1 METAKIVC
9 LNNRYLPAG
18 EAAVPAADQGLLYG
32 MGIFETV
39 RVSGELPR
47 QVGLHLSR
55 LLRSAGELG
64 LEVPYSLGAIEEM
77 LYRTAQKNSM
87 AEGGLRLTLTA
98 GGGQCR
104 PSLLVQP
111 RDQTYGK
118 EMYRRGIRAGFS
130 PLVRNERSPLV
141 RHKTLNYYENIIA
154 RRLASSS
161 GWGEALFL
169 NCSGNLAEGS
179 VSNVFLVRDGRV
191 ITPEA
196 GSGLLPGITRRR
208 VMDAC
213 ASLKIPLEERVVRPG
228 ELYGAGECFLTNSLM
243 GVMPLTLL
251 ENTPIGNGVPGEITR
266 LLASEMERLAAL

>member
-1 METAKIVC
+1 MGTGKIVC
-9 LNNRYLPAG
+9 LNDRYIPAG

-47 QVGLHLSR
+47 LVGLHLTR
-55 LLRSAGELG
+55 LLKSAGELG
-64 LEVPYSLGAIEEM
+64 LEVPYSPGAIEEM
-77 LYRTAQKNSM
+77 LYRTAQKNSIK
-87 AEGGLRLTLTA
+87 EGGLRLTLTA

-104 PSLLVQP
+104 PSLLVQS
-111 RDQTYGK
+111 REQTYGK
-118 EMYRRGIRAGFS
+118 EMYRCGIRAGFAS
-130 PLVRNERSPLV
+130 FRRNESSPLV
-141 RHKTLNYYENIIA
+141 RHKTLNYYENIMA
-154 RRLASSS
+154 RRLADSS

-208 VMDAC
+208 VLEAC

-251 ENTPIGNGVPGEITR
+251 ESTPIGSGAPGEITR
-266 LLASEMERLAAL
+266 LVASELERLDAL